1 MSILESFEVYIRTGR
16 RLLCAIDNRYTYIQ
30 KLRRNHDARLDI
42 FKDTS
47 SVEDLVTKQ
56 VEARDMAR
64 CAIPGWQDAMK
75 EAGTWDDDDNECPEH
90 SASGYRAKP
99 DVSEVIKLYR

>member
-47 SVEDLVTKQ
+47 SVEDLVRKQ

-75 EAGTWDDDDNECPEH
+75 EAGLWEEDNGCRGC
-90 SASGYRAKP
+90 ASRARAKP
-99 DVSEVIKLYR
+99 DVSDLGRKYG